1 MKKKYIIPTLQ
12 PREIQTEHLIAE
24 SLNKYASGSDRSVL
38 VKEDRSASRSRG
50 ERSDYDNWNN
60 VWNDIVNP

>member
-24 SLNKYASGSDRSVL
+24 SLIEHTEGSDGGVL
-38 VKEDRSASRSRG
+38 VKEDRSAGRSRG
-50 ERSDYDNWNN
+50 ERSDYDKWNN